1 MRLLPTRS
9 CVEGMRLAKAILNEE
24 GIVLLGAQVELSDK
38 LISRLEQLGVDY
50 LYIEDA
56 DSEDV
61 EVNDPIRDETRI
73 QALSEVKTAF
83 RGMLETSSGKLASK
97 HPIMSKSFTRVL
109 EMIINDL
116 QEHQGALMM
125 LTNLNVMNNYLY
137 QHSLN
142 VTLYT
147 VMLGIVHGYSK
158 NDLYTLALGSML
170 HDIGT
175 TKIRQELMTKTGKL
189 TPEEFKEMQTHT
201 LHGFQILKNEA
212 NVPLLSAHCAFQH
225 HERLDGSGYPRGIK
239 GKEIHE
245 YAQWIAIADSYDA
258 MTTHRP
264 HRYAMLPHQ
273 AMEVLYGCAGTL
285 YDRERVAI
293 FRDNVAIYPLGLT
306 VRLNTGEKGIVVRIN
321 PLYPQRPVVR
331 VIQLP
336 DGTRPAE
343 LYEIDLAQKLTLLI
357 HSVETA

>member
-9 CVEGMRLAKAILNEE
+9 CVSGMRLAKAILNED
-24 GIVLLGAQVELSDK
+24 GIILLGVQVELNDK
-38 LISRLEQLGVDY
+38 LISRLQQMGVDY
-50 LYIEDA
+50 VYIEDA

-61 EVNDPIRDETRI
+61 EVNDPIQDETRI
-73 QALSEVKTAF
+73 KALGEIKTAF
-83 RGMLETSSGKLASK
+83 RSMLDTSSSKLVSK
-97 HPIMSKSFTRVL
+97 HPIMGKSFTRVL
-109 EMIINDL
+109 ESIISDL
-116 QEHQGALMM
+116 QEHKGALMM
-125 LTNLNVMNNYLY
+125 LTNLNVMNNFLY

-158 NDLYTLALGSML
+158 NDLFTLALGCML

-175 TKIRQELMTKTGKL
+175 TKIRQELLNKTGKL
-189 TPEEFKEMQTHT
+189 TPEEFKEMQSHT
-201 LHGFQILKNEA
+201 MEGFQLLKNEG
-212 NVPLLSAHCAFQH
+212 NVPLLAAHCALQH

-245 YAQWIAIADSYDA
+245 FAQLIAITDSYDA

-273 AMEVLYGCAGTL
+273 AMEVLYGCSGTL
-285 YDRERVAI
+285 YERKKVAL
-293 FRDNVAIYPLGLT
+293 FRDHIAIYPLGLT
-306 VRLNTGEKGIVVRIN
+306 VRLNTGEKGIVVSIN
-321 PLYPQRPVVR
+321 PLFPQRPVVR

-336 DGTRPAE
+336 DGSRPND
-343 LYEIDLAQKLTLLI
+343 LYEVDLSQKLTLLI
-357 HSVETA
+357 QNVESA